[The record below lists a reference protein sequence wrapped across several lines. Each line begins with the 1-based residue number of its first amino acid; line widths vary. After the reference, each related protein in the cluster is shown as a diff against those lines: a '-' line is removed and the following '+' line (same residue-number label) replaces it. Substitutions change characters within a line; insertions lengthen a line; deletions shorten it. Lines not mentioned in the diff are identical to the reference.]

1 MTPEPTSNADRNKD
15 RSQRMMFDIGEP
27 SEASDQV
34 AAMLDL
40 NIDPLLNI
48 TS

>member
-1 MTPEPTSNADRNKD
+1 MTPEPTSEVDRNKG